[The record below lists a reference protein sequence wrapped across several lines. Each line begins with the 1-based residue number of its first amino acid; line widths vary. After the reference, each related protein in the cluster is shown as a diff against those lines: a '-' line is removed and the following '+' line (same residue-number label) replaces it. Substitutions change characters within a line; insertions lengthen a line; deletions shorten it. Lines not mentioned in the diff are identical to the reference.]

1 MDRMTPPQTLQPDR
15 LALALDRELRRGERV
30 VWEQRQIAR
39 VAYPAFAIY
48 LFAIPWTAFAL
59 FWTAIASAGASSMDD
74 ESGFIIW
81 AFPLFGVPFILI
93 GLAMLGSPFLPLLSK
108 GKVLFAVT
116 NQRIIKL
123 RLGRTINVES
133 VPAERIGMIHRNER
147 PDGSGSLKVA
157 VGIGRDSDGDTRT
170 DYLNIGEVAD
180 VLTAHD
186 LIAEL
191 GKKPRPEL

>member
-170 DYLNIGEVAD
+170 EYLNIGEVAD

-186 LIAEL
+186 LIADL
-191 GKKPRPEL
+191 GKKPRLEL